1 MRNCLFGAVSLAK
14 NADIDKCKYFG
25 YGIGIDGHGW
35 DWKNGRNGRNTI
47 IFGVDMS
54 SSTKIDNRKQDI
66 LILVLAPT
74 QGLEHILS
82 AEEMYS
88 ISFTKNNNKFCL
100 SLHYNGAN
108 SYLFVN
114 GSEIHKFKATPLCL
128 RNISKDGTI
137 DNMKN
142 WMNGYIYDFNV
153 DYDILQLMI
162 F

>member
-1 MRNCLFGAVSLAK
+1 MRNCWFGAVSLAK

-25 YGIGIDGHGW
+25 FGIGIGGHGW
-35 DWKNGRNGRNTI
+35 DWKNGRNGRNAI

-88 ISFTKNNNKFCL
+88 ISFTKSNNKFCL

-114 GSEIHKFKATPLCL
+114 G
-128 RNISKDGTI
+128 
-137 DNMKN
+137 
-142 WMNGYIYDFNV
+142 
-153 DYDILQLMI
+153 
-162 F
+162 

>member
-1 MRNCLFGAVSLAK
+1 
-14 NADIDKCKYFG
+14 
-25 YGIGIDGHGW
+25 
-35 DWKNGRNGRNTI
+35 
-47 IFGVDMS
+47 MS

-88 ISFTKNNNKFCL
+88 ISFTKSNNKFCL

-114 GSEIHKFKATPLCL
+114 GSEIHKFKATPLSL

-137 DNMKN
+137 HNMKN
-142 WMNGYIYDFNV
+142 WINGYIYDFNV